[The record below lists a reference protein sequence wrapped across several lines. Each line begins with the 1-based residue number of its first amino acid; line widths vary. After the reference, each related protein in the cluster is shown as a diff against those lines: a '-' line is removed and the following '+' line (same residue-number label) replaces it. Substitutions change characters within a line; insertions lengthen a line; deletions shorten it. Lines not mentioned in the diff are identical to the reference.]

1 MTRAVLFGCGGLL
14 SGILACDAEKEPA
27 SPRGSDHEIVAAVH
41 PPTWF
46 EDGWS
51 YWEVSPDGS
60 QGLLGARFGSELYE
74 LGHEAPVPRPPSGS
88 VDEVVASTFS
98 SSGFLLLLG
107 EGEAGFRWYAIGPE
121 GREQAVSV
129 VPPGSIPRWSADGSA
144 LALFE
149 PGDGQIRVET
159 GVGSWEHNVGGSVTG
174 LGWAPDGT
182 TLYVLSSDE
191 PGMTTLYR
199 LDPLNGSPAVV
210 WTGLDA
216 PPRFNSVA
224 VSPDGG
230 RVFLALAGAG
240 PPDAEARHQPYA
252 DRDTDI
258 YALDIASL
266 ELAAVVTEPGD
277 DFHPQVIGEY
287 LYWTHN
293 ELVDQVV
300 ALPSF
305 GGEAHVILEDAQ
317 IPYWTADGSQIGF
330 TYGPWRIADWG
341 LNLDAGVVAVDSEA
355 QPASEPMPI
364 VEGYHEDFTPAWS
377 PDGRWMVYHS
387 HRSDKAVAGY
397 ASEGS
402 TDDLYL
408 RRVGA
413 PVEEEIRLT
422 DFGWEVGVADWAPD
436 SRRLVF
442 DSWERGGSAGISR
455 PWLAT
460 IDPESGEALSI
471 DPLQVPEGLGGTLFA
486 AWSPVADELAIV
498 ERVEGKDQTL
508 WLVDLTSGAWDRI
521 LNFQASTYG
530 GLDWMPDGQS
540 IVFAA
545 LHEGR
550 MQLHS
555 VALQSREVR
564 TLTNDSENLIHPQVS
579 PDGRWVAASRVYRSK
594 EARRIRIQ

>member
-1 MTRAVLFGCGGLL
+1 
-14 SGILACDAEKEPA
+14 
-27 SPRGSDHEIVAAVH
+27 
-41 PPTWF
+41 
-46 EDGWS
+46 
-51 YWEVSPDGS
+51 
-60 QGLLGARFGSELYE
+60 
-74 LGHEAPVPRPPSGS
+74 
-88 VDEVVASTFS
+88 
-98 SSGFLLLLG
+98 
-107 EGEAGFRWYAIGPE
+107 
-121 GREQAVSV
+121 
-129 VPPGSIPRWSADGSA
+129 
-144 LALFE
+144 
-149 PGDGQIRVET
+149 
-159 GVGSWEHNVGGSVTG
+159 
-174 LGWAPDGT
+174 
-182 TLYVLSSDE
+182 
-191 PGMTTLYR
+191 
-199 LDPLNGSPAVV
+199 
-210 WTGLDA
+210 
-216 PPRFNSVA
+216 VA

-277 DFHPQVIGEY
+277 DFYPQVIGEY

-300 ALPSF
+300 AVPSS

-317 IPYWTADGSQIGF
+317 IPYWTADGGQIGF

-355 QPASEPMPI
+355 QAVSEPMPI
-364 VEGYHEDFTPAWS
+364 VVGYHEDFTPAWS
-377 PDGRWMVYHS
+377 ADGRWMVYHS
-387 HRSDKAVAGY
+387 HRSDGAVAGY
-397 ASEGS
+397 ASAGS

-442 DSWERGGSAGISR
+442 DSWERGGAAGISR

-460 IDPESGEALSI
+460 IDPESGEPLSI
-471 DPLQVPEGLGGTLFA
+471 DPLQVPEGFGGTLFA
-486 AWSPVADELAIV
+486 SWSPVADELAIV
-498 ERVEGKDQTL
+498 ERVAGKDQVL

-521 LNFQASTYG
+521 LDFQASTYG

-555 VALQSREVR
+555 VAPESREVH
-564 TLTNDSENLIHPQVS
+564 TLTDDSGNLIHPQVS
-579 PDGRWVAASRVYRSK
+579 PDGRWIAASRVYRSK
-594 EARRIRIQ
+594 EVRRIRVQ